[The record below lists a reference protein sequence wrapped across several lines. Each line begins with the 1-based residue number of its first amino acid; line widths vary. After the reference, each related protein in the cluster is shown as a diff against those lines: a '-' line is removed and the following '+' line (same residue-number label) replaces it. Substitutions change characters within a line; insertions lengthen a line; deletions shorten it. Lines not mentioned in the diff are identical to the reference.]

1 MAKRT
6 MDDRASPPDDDNP
19 EWTKEDFANALPAT
33 DALPRLIGENA
44 TRELVRRGRGRP
56 PKADKKMNQTLRL
69 DADIVEAYRQ
79 EGRRGWQ
86 ARINEILR
94 ENMPRRPR

>member
-6 MDDRASPPDDDNP
+6 TDDRASRPDDDP
-19 EWTKEDFANALPAT
+19 EWTEEDFASALPAT
-33 DALPRLIGENA
+33 DALPRYIGENA
-44 TRELVRRGRGRP
+44 THELVRRNRGRP
-56 PKADKKMNQTLRL
+56 PKADKKVNQTLRL
-69 DADIVEAYRQ
+69 DADVVDAYRQ
-79 EGRRGWQ
+79 EGRGWQ